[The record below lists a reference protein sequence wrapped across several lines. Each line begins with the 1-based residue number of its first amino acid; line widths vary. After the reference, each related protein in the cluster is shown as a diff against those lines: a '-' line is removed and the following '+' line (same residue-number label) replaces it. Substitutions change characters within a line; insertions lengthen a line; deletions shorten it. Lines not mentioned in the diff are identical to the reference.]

1 MDAYVAVC
9 PVWHTKEARMTY
21 RTLVVVWPS
30 EAKPYHA
37 QCGCGWQSKYPVV
50 HRKTAEKHAQTHRK
64 EHA

>member
-1 MDAYVAVC
+1 
-9 PVWHTKEARMTY
+9 MTY